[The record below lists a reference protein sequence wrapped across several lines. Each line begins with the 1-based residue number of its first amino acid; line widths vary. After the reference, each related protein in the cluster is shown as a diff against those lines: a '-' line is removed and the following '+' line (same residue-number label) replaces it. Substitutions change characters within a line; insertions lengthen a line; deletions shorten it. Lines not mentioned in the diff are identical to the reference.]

1 MGEGQSELGP
11 CATLARALPQVIA
24 TLLGLMGRSTRRV
37 AVARCNAFELKGA
50 EIRRLE
56 VSYDR
61 YYVAPNKLPDQ
72 SPTHGCTSVDT
83 STTIIVLAR
92 VLAVGASTTAYA
104 PLHQRA
110 FPSVAAEASVCAG

>member
-1 MGEGQSELGP
+1 
-11 CATLARALPQVIA
+11 
-24 TLLGLMGRSTRRV
+24 MGRSTRRV

-61 YYVAPNKLPDQ
+61 NVTPNKLPDQ